1 MNSQYDVHGVG
12 SSRSE
17 VFGWLMQRITGIGLV
32 LFLMLHFWVQHM
44 PTGFL
49 ATAAEY
55 SEILK
60 GLGEKGPEFAG
71 AIAEGKIREALPGE
85 HVITYSKVLERLQAP
100 LWKMIDIMLL
110 FFALLHGMLGLAKV
124 LGDYIQRSSLRKA
137 AVICCWAVTLF
148 LAAQGTVSVMTVGM
162 N

>member
-1 MNSQYDVHGVG
+1 MSSQHDVHRVD
-12 SSRSE
+12 SFRSGGI
-17 VFGWLMQRITGIGLV
+17 GWLMQRITGIGLV

-60 GLGEKGPEFAG
+60 GLGEMGPEFTD

-85 HVITYSKVLERLQAP
+85 HVITYSKVLERLQNP

-110 FFALLHGMLGLAKV
+110 LFALLHGMLGRAKV
-124 LGDYIQRSSLRKA
+124 LGDYIQRSSMRKV

-148 LAAQGTVSVMTVGM
+148 LAVQGTVSVMTVGM